1 MLAISVDNIRG
12 APKTNFRFV
21 LGAPLTMAPVLIALG
36 VRRPSIRIMSLSL
49 KTRQSIYIVASTLRE
64 ALMEKKR

>member
-49 KTRQSIYIVASTLRE
+49 KTR
-64 ALMEKKR
+64 